1 MRLTFTLLLSAWL
14 LVLCVQDWGGRGVRS
29 GGRGGGA
36 VAGLAWRLG
45 MEWGAFVDGVVGGLL
60 CAALLIIPFLL
71 HAAGGGD
78 VKMLFAV
85 GCIFG
90 SSLAMELL
98 LCISVAGLLLA
109 PLMILAGKASGGRLK
124 HWFRCVF
131 DWRYDRAAGRAALPP
146 KDNERYRVPFGIA
159 IAAGTWATLGFFVW
173 GGLG

>member
-14 LVLCVQDWGGRGVRS
+14 LVLCVQDWRWRRLPNVLTL
-29 GGRGGGA
+29 GGA
-36 VAGLAWRLG
+36 AAGLIWRQG
-45 MEWGAFVDGVVGGLL
+45 MGWATFADGVVGGLL
-60 CAALLIIPFLL
+60 CAALLIIPFLV